1 MGENL
6 WSVGELDPEFELD
19 FNIYIENIGASAR
32 CVTITAQYSQPCLKI
47 NQALSRLYKSN

>member
-47 NQALSRLYKSN
+47 NQVLSRLYKSN